1 VRYDVGVVTDIGQV
15 RERNEDSFLV
25 DPPLYA
31 VADGM
36 GGHRGGE
43 VASELALETV
53 EALAN
58 AGKGGLA
65 EQIREANRAVF
76 ERSMHDRTVSG
87 MGTTLT
93 AVTVDDDGAHLAHV
107 GDSRAYLLRAGALRQ
122 LTEDHTLVNRM
133 VKAGEISPEEAEVH
147 PHRNVVT
154 RALGTEPD
162 VQVDEEDV
170 PLLEGDRL
178 LLCSDGLTNMV
189 TTDQIQAILEA
200 NPSAQD
206 AATRLVRAANRAGG
220 IDNITVIV
228 VDAHGDGADD
238 DDGPADG
245 TRAGSSASGGPA
257 RSPRRRRIR
266 PPTARRWAIGVAVAV
281 LALVA
286 LVVLGRSYL
295 DRQWY
300 VGASNGNVAIFRG
313 IPAEL
318 GGLSFS
324 RLQVETDIPA
334 AEAAALPTYA
344 KLAEGITVND
354 REEAQQ
360 VVDQIRQDVDA
371 ARAAATSGGS
381 P

>member
-1 VRYDVGVVTDIGQV
+1 MRFDAGVVTDIGQV

-36 GGHRGGE
+36 GGHRGGT

-53 EALAN
+53 EALAR
-58 AGKGGLA
+58 AGKGRLA
-65 EQIREANRAVF
+65 EQVREANRAVF
-76 ERSMHDRTVSG
+76 ERSMHDRDVSG

-93 AVTVDDDGAHLAHV
+93 AVRVDADGAHLAHV

-122 LTEDHTLVNRM
+122 LTDDHTLVNRM

-170 PLLEGDRL
+170 PLLDGDRL

-189 TTDQIQAILEA
+189 TTDQIEAILEA

-206 AATRLVRAANRAGG
+206 AAARLVRAANRAGG

-228 VDAHGDGADD
+228 LDAH
-238 DDGPADG
+238 DDGGTDG
-245 TRAGSSASGGPA
+245 GGAPSSDAPSA
-257 RSPRRRRIR
+257 RSRRPRIA
-266 PPTARRWAIGVAVAV
+266 PATARRWAVGVAI
-281 LALVA
+281 ALVGMIA
-286 LVVLGRSYL
+286 FVVLGRAYL

-300 VGASNGNVAIFRG
+300 VGEADGNVAIFRG
-313 IPAEL
+313 IPAQL
-318 GGLSFS
+318 GGLRFS
-324 RLQVETDIPA
+324 RVQVETDIPA
-334 AEAAALPTYA
+334 DEAAALPLYA
-344 KLAEGITVND
+344 KLEDGITAND
-354 REEAQQ
+354 REDAQQ
-360 VVDQIRQDVDA
+360 IVEQIRQDVDA
-371 ARAAATSGGS
+371 ARSAAASGGS